1 MSETGSAA
9 RAFRFGQ
16 VGRTAA
22 AIVLLMI
29 AMPAKTLAQT
39 PAPSALPAVS
49 ADFPAGAPHVETI
62 AQGVTDLT
70 GPEVW
75 RVREV
80 SLAPNGGV
88 EAGPSSFTLQRTGAS
103 TIRDEQ
109 TGRRARLEP
118 GEAYYMAANAPY
130 SRSAEGSDQSSVW
143 VIELV
148 PPDVAAQAANGT
160 VLFASQPVQTYP
172 QGAFDTELHRGV
184 LLTNE
189 VSELPGHTGPALLM
203 IASGRVQ
210 ATVGSNPPQTI
221 GAGAGM
227 MVDGPISL
235 RNAEAAPAS
244 FVVAC
249 FGDQLQGDE
258 APAPT
263 QAPAAA
269 PAVTPA
275 PLVPV
280 QTSDQQTQAQA
291 QSQAQ
296 AQPPAD
302 QQAAQPQPAAQQA
315 NPAPGDTDGDGLS
328 DVDEARLGSDP
339 LNKDY
344 DGDGL
349 LDGAEVYQYGTDPVN
364 NDTDGDGL
372 LDGEEINTYGT
383 SPTSA
388 DTDGDGLS
396 DADEIYRY
404 GSNPTVYDTDGDGHP
419 DGEEVI
425 VDGTDPA

>member
-1 MSETGSAA
+1 
-9 RAFRFGQ
+9 
-16 VGRTAA
+16 
-22 AIVLLMI
+22 
-29 AMPAKTLAQT
+29 
-39 PAPSALPAVS
+39 
-49 ADFPAGAPHVETI
+49 
-62 AQGVTDLT
+62 TDLA
-70 GPEVW
+70 GPVVW

-88 EAGPSSFTLQRTGAS
+88 EAGPASFTLQRTGAS
-103 TIRDEQ
+103 TVRDEQ

-130 SRSAEGSDQSSVW
+130 SRSAAGSDQSSVW

-148 PPDVAAQAANGT
+148 PPDVAAQASGGT

-189 VSELPGHTGPALLM
+189 VSELPAQTGPALLM
-203 IASGRVQ
+203 IASGRVE
-210 ATVGSNPPQTI
+210 ATVGANPPQTI

-227 MVDGPISL
+227 MVDGAISL

-244 FVVAC
+244 FILAS
-249 FGDQLQGDE
+249 FGDQLEGSE

-263 QAPAAA
+263 PAPAA

-275 PLVPV
+275 PLVP
-280 QTSDQQTQAQA
+280 DQQPAAQQAQT
-291 QSQAQ
+291 QPQAQ
-296 AQPPAD
+296 AQPPSD
-302 QQAAQPQPAAQQA
+302 QPQAAPAAQQA

-328 DVDEARLGSDP
+328 DVDEARLGTDP

-349 LDGAEVYQYGTDPVN
+349 LDGAEVYQYGTDPLN

-425 VDGTDPA
+425 VDGTDPADPNSHP